1 LSPQTF
7 NTFWHALAMPLCARL
22 PHSLGDWLCVKA
34 FERNTDYK
42 ANVYAALAQSLPKGL
57 LAFEKQLAQ
66 NTGLDCNAAGWKFI
80 AQRYFEMMARECCD
94 IYCLNHQGPRYLQD
108 TVRFDNLHDFEAVY
122 KKPGGKLLLLFHFD
136 RLTLISSALGQAGF
150 SHGIITQPIDETNP
164 DLSPHD
170 RRFLAMKVK
179 LQQTMAGG
187 GWFVAGRD
195 TRGIVQALQNGETLI
210 LLPDVRPGSLTQR
223 VVKLPFLGQTLTIPD
238 GAVRLADI
246 TGATMIA
253 GLCKSEGRQA
263 RVSFLPLQG
272 SSQAALGQA
281 VQWLESAILEA
292 PHRWWQW
299 NIFDYLVSHE
309 P

>member
-1 LSPQTF
+1 MSPQTF
-7 NTFWHALAMPLCARL
+7 NTFWHALVMPLCARL
-22 PHSLGDWLCVKA
+22 PHGLSDALCLKA
-34 FERNTDYK
+34 FERNTEYK
-42 ANVYAALAQSLPKGL
+42 TNVYAALAQSLPKGL
-57 LAFEKQLAQ
+57 LPFEKQLAQ
-66 NTGLDCNAAGWKFI
+66 HAGLNCGAASWQVI

-94 IYCLNHQGPRYLQD
+94 IYCLHHQGPRYLRD
-108 TVRFDNLHDFEAVY
+108 VVRFENLHDFEAVY

-164 DLSPHD
+164 DLSDHD
-170 RRFLAMKVK
+170 RRFLAMKVR

-195 TRGIVQALQNGETLI
+195 TRGIVQALQQGKTLI
-210 LLPDVRPGSLTQR
+210 LLSDVRPGPESRR

-238 GAVRLADI
+238 GAMRLAEL
-246 TGATMIA
+246 TGATMVA
-253 GLCKSEGRQA
+253 GLCKSEGRRA
-263 RVSFLPLQG
+263 KVSFLSLQG
-272 SSQAALGQA
+272 PPQTALGQA
-281 VQWLESAILEA
+281 VQWLEGAILEA